1 MRRLAALVFFIALPA
16 EAGTVVVVPRAPVV
30 VARPMPR
37 VAPAMRHSVRPNG
50 PRVKTTPTYSWLWW
64 SSPAAA
70 PCKKGKDG
78 KCRK

>member
-1 MRRLAALVFFIALPA
+1 MRRLAALVLFVALPA

-37 VAPAMRHSVRPNG
+37 VAPAMRPSVRPNT
-50 PRVKTTPTYSWLWW
+50 PHAKTPSYSWLWW